1 MLLLG
6 LYTGKSPKIKKSQS
20 YTFIRDYTIIRALK
34 VLISILDYRL
44 MTTQQETEKKDPVEK
59 APFET
64 IDGLG
69 IQILASSRGTEG

>member
-1 MLLLG
+1 M
-6 LYTGKSPKIKKSQS
+6 
-20 YTFIRDYTIIRALK
+20 FIPDYTIIWALK

-69 IQILASSRGTEG
+69 IQILASSRGREG

>member
-1 MLLLG
+1 M
-6 LYTGKSPKIKKSQS
+6 YS
-20 YTFIRDYTIIRALK
+20 YYTIIRALK

-44 MTTQQETEKKDPVEK
+44 ITTQQETVKKDPVEK

-69 IQILASSRGTEG
+69 IQILASSRGIEG